1 MNNVCLVGRLTR
13 DPELR
18 TTSSG
23 LATTTFSLAVDSGR
37 RDETGKST
45 ADFINIVAWR
55 NQAENLCKYCG
66 KGSMI
71 SVQGRI
77 SSRSYDAQ
85 DGSKRYVTEVVA
97 NNITFLS
104 SKNSGNG
111 SAFTDNMPDYS
122 MGDIQSNTMD
132 IEDDFGSVGSQVLTD
147 DDELPF

>member
-23 LATTTFSLAVDSGR
+23 LATTSFSLAVDSGR
-37 RDETGKST
+37 RDETGKSN
-45 ADFINIVAWR
+45 ADFINCVAWR

-111 SAFTDNMPDYS
+111 GSYSDSMPDYS
-122 MGDIQSNTMD
+122 MGDMTSAPMD
-132 IEDDFGSVGSQVLTD
+132 IYDYFDDVGSQILTD
-147 DDELPF
+147 DDELTF